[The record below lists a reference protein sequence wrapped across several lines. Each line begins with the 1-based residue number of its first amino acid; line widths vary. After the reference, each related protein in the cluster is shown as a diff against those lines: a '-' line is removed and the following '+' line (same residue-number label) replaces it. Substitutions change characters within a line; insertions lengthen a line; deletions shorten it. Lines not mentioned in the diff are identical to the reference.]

1 MDLVGLPYDVFVL
14 LGVMSDFGD
23 CDATRDV
30 VTTGCFACGNWK
42 RSPYMSYKFSVILI
56 QLNIPENS
64 RRSLTSNKV
73 MTFPFLWETS
83 TSPSTLRTLSI
94 LAKTSPWLTERTVSL
109 SLKYFW
115 AHSRASLLTQ
125 CQLLGLWRT
134 IVVVCINLE
143 L

>member
-1 MDLVGLPYDVFVL
+1 MDWVGWSYDVFVL
-14 LGVMSDFGD
+14 LGVMGDLRD
-23 CDATRDV
+23 CDAARDV

-42 RSPYMSYKFSVILI
+42 RSPRMSYKSVVILI
-56 QLNIPENS
+56 QLDVPENS

-83 TSPSTLRTLSI
+83 TSPSTLRILSI
-94 LAKTSPWLTERTVSL
+94 LAETSLWLAERTVSL

-134 IVVVCINLE
+134 IVMVYINSE
-143 L
+143 F

>member
-1 MDLVGLPYDVFVL
+1 MDWVGWLYDVFVL
-14 LGVMSDFGD
+14 LGVMGDFGD
-23 CDATRDV
+23 CDAARDV
-30 VTTGCFACGNWK
+30 VTAGCFACGNWK
-42 RSPYMSYKFSVILI
+42 RSPRMSYKFVVILI
-56 QLNIPENS
+56 QLDVPENS

-83 TSPSTLRTLSI
+83 TSPSTLRTLST
-94 LAKTSPWLTERTVSL
+94 LAETLPWLAERTVSL

-134 IVVVCINLE
+134 IVVVYI
-143 L
+143 